1 LSEKRV
7 KIPLKEQIMRAFS
20 ISERKTLELCPYVL
34 SISPKN
40 SLKFCDAFKELIL
53 KGSEEGLTQVEF
65 FNLSLGVTCFDKKY
79 VDTCLNRWRNNPT
92 GIKSRSGRKKSIHKM
107 SIEELKAENAYQK
120 EVIAH
125 LKKLRGITDEF

>member
-1 LSEKRV
+1 
-7 KIPLKEQIMRAFS
+7 MRAFS
-20 ISERKTLELCPYVL
+20 LSERKSLELSHYVT

-40 SLKFCDAFKELIL
+40 SIKFSDDFKKLIL
-53 KGSEEGLTQVEF
+53 KGSNEGLTQVEL
-65 FNLSLGVTCFDKKY
+65 FNSLLGVTCFDKKY
-79 VDTCLNRWRNNPT
+79 VDTCLNRWRSKPI
-92 GIKSRSGRKKSIHKM
+92 GIKAKPGRKKSIHKM